1 MAKKK
6 DEITIRS
13 SAAEYLTYVAS
24 MGDQQDSIEMRYED
38 ENIWLTQKMM
48 ATLYDV
54 GLPTINEH
62 IKKIYA
68 DSELEE
74 AATIRNFRI
83 VQTEG
88 SRQVTRDTKHYNL
101 QMIIAVGFK
110 VNSERAVQF
119 RKWVNQIAKDYTIK
133 GWVMDDER
141 LKRGTYLTEKYF
153 DEQLERIREIRASKR
168 KFYQKI
174 TDLYATAIDYD
185 KNSAT
190 TRRFYATVQNK
201 MHYAV
206 HGHTAAELIVER
218 ADHTKEHM
226 GLTTWADAPDGKI
239 KKSDVTVA
247 KNYLSQDE
255 MKQLNRMV
263 TAYLDFAENMTLR
276 HIPLTMQDWEKRLN
290 SFIEMFDYGILQD
303 AGKVSAEIAKLHAE
317 TEFEKYRVIQ
327 DRLFMSDFDKYML
340 ELEENTKK

>member
-24 MGDQQDSIEMRYED
+24 VGDQQDSIEMRYED

-54 GLPTINEH
+54 DVRTINEH
-62 IKKIYA
+62 IKKIYS

-74 AATIRNFRI
+74 DSTVRNFRI

-153 DEQLERIREIRASKR
+153 DEQLERIREIRASER

-218 ADHTKEHM
+218 ADHTKAHM

-276 HIPLTMQDWEKRLN
+276 HIPFTMQDWEKRLN

-327 DRLFMSDFDKYML
+327 DRLFLSDFDRYML
-340 ELEENTKK
+340 ELEESAKK

>member
-1 MAKKK
+1 M
-6 DEITIRS
+6 
-13 SAAEYLTYVAS
+13 
-24 MGDQQDSIEMRYED
+24 QDHD
-38 ENIWLTQKMM
+38 VWLTQK
-48 ATLYDV
+48 AIGQLFDV
-54 GLPTINEH
+54 
-62 IKKIYA
+62 
-68 DSELEE
+68 DRS
-74 AATIRNFRI
+74 
-83 VQTEG
+83 V
-88 SRQVTRDTKHYNL
+88 VTKHLKNIYESGELSEDLTCANFAQVADNGKTYQYKFYSL
-101 QMIIAVGFK
+101 SAIIAVGYR
-110 VNSERAVQF
+110 VNSGRATQF
-119 RKWVNQIAKDYTIK
+119 RQWATKVLDTFAKQGYVLDKSRLINGQIF
-133 GWVMDDER
+133 DED
-141 LKRGTYLTEKYF
+141 YF
-153 DEQLERIREIRASKR
+153 DHLISEIQEIRASER
-168 KFYQKI
+168 RFYQKI
-174 TDLYATAIDYD
+174 TDIYATAVDYSLD
-185 KNSAT
+185 SQITKD
-190 TRRFYATVQNK
+190 FFATVQNK

>member
-1 MAKKK
+1 
-6 DEITIRS
+6 
-13 SAAEYLTYVAS
+13 
-24 MGDQQDSIEMRYED
+24 MRYED
-38 ENIWLTQKMM
+38 KNIWLTQKMM
-48 ATLYDV
+48 AALYDV
-54 GLPTINEH
+54 SVPAINQH
-62 IKKIYA
+62 LRRIFD
-68 DSELEE
+68 DSELVENSVIKKYLIT
-74 AATIRNFRI
+74 AADGKNY
-83 VQTEG
+83 QTN
-88 SRQVTRDTKHYNL
+88 HYNL
-101 QMIIAVGFK
+101 QAIIAVGFK
-110 VNSERAVQF
+110 INNERAVRF
-119 RKWVNQIAKDYTIK
+119 RKWANGIVKDYTIK
-133 GWVMDDER
+133 GWVMDDEW

-153 DEQLERIREIRASKR
+153 DEQLERIRENRASER
-168 KFYQKI
+168 KFYQKN

-201 MHYAV
+201 MHYTV
-206 HGHTAAELIVER
+206 HGRTVAELIVER

-226 GLTTWADAPDGKI
+226 GLTTWADAPEGKI

-276 HIPLTMQDWEKRLN
+276 YIPLTMQDWEKRLN

-303 AGKVSAEIAKLHAE
+303 TGKVSAEIAKFHAE

-327 DRLFMSDFDKYML
+327 DRLFMSDFDRYML
-340 ELEENTKK
+340 ELEENAKK

>member
-1 MAKKK
+1 MKKKK

-24 MGDQQDSIEMRYED
+24 GGDQQDSVEMRYED
-38 ENIWLTQKMM
+38 ENIWLTQRMM

-74 AATIRNFRI
+74 TATIRNFRI

-88 SRQVTRDTKHYNL
+88 SRQVTRDTKHYSL

-153 DEQLERIREIRASKR
+153 DEQLERIREIRASER

-218 ADHTKEHM
+218 ADHTKAHM

-276 HIPLTMQDWEKRLN
+276 HIPFTMQDWEKRLN

-327 DRLFMSDFDKYML
+327 DRLFMSDFDRYML
-340 ELEENTKK
+340 ELEESAKK

>member
-24 MGDQQDSIEMRYED
+24 VGDQQDSIEMRYED

-54 GLPTINEH
+54 DVRTINEH
-62 IKKIYA
+62 IKKIYS

-74 AATIRNFRI
+74 DSTVRNFRI

-133 GWVMDDER
+133 GWVMDDEW

-153 DEQLERIREIRASKR
+153 DEQLERIREIRASER

-218 ADHTKEHM
+218 ADHTKAHM

-327 DRLFMSDFDKYML
+327 DRLFMSDFDRYML
-340 ELEENTKK
+340 ELEESAKK

>member
-1 MAKKK
+1 
-6 DEITIRS
+6 
-13 SAAEYLTYVAS
+13 
-24 MGDQQDSIEMRYED
+24 MRYED
-38 ENIWLTQKMM
+38 KNIWLTQKMM
-48 ATLYDV
+48 AALYDV
-54 GLPTINEH
+54 SVPAINQH
-62 IKKIYA
+62 LRRIFD
-68 DSELEE
+68 DSELVENSVIKKYLIT
-74 AATIRNFRI
+74 AADGKNY
-83 VQTEG
+83 QTN
-88 SRQVTRDTKHYNL
+88 HYNL
-101 QMIIAVGFK
+101 QAIIAVGFK
-110 VNSERAVQF
+110 INNERAVRF
-119 RKWVNQIAKDYTIK
+119 RKWANGIVKDYTIK
-133 GWVMDDER
+133 GWVMDDEW

-153 DEQLERIREIRASKR
+153 DEQLERIRENRASER
-168 KFYQKI
+168 KFYQKN

-201 MHYAV
+201 MHYTV
-206 HGHTAAELIVER
+206 HGRTVAELIVER

-226 GLTTWADAPDGKI
+226 GLTTWADAPEGKI

-276 HIPLTMQDWEKRLN
+276 YIPLTMQDWEKRLN

-327 DRLFMSDFDKYML
+327 DRLFMSDFDRYML
-340 ELEENTKK
+340 ELEENAKK